1 MEIARHA
8 FENCEGRLAD
18 GKYALDAI
26 GSNRINQQYTESDHV
41 HLWNGFAI
49 CRNEA
54 EIVCVWESHAS
65 ELLQLSENDGGD
77 GKQTKRITK
86 NVWHRSGMVFAQA
99 LANVHM
105 RYYRRTYPKSIYCQ
119 LYCSVL
125 ACNVSSVVSGA
136 KQSGEKVKVCE
147 YWSLENSLGKCCQF
161 GACLCVFKYSSHQMP
176 PSSVSSFVSIVCHLR
191 APNFLYLSAAQT
203 KWLHLLILN

>member
-1 MEIARHA
+1 MVIGLFDTNCAQALESTRLYRCSYRAWQPATFYLFCTVFGWCALGQIAAAGRKKIASNGKIGGSGTLNIEQPRQTLFWRSWKSQGMHSK
-8 FENCEGRLAD
+8 NCEGRLAG

-54 EIVCVWESHAS
+54 EIVCVREPYAS

-119 LYCSVL
+119 L
-125 ACNVSSVVSGA
+125 
-136 KQSGEKVKVCE
+136 
-147 YWSLENSLGKCCQF
+147 
-161 GACLCVFKYSSHQMP
+161 
-176 PSSVSSFVSIVCHLR
+176 
-191 APNFLYLSAAQT
+191 
-203 KWLHLLILN
+203 